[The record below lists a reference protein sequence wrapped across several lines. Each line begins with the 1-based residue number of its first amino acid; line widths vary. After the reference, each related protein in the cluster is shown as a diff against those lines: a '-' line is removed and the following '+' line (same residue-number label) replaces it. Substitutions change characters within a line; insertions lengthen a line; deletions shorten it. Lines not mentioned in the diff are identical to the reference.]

1 MSQPSFKAEY
11 TTAPLKQTMFKAALA
26 MLPATLAMSGYNI
39 TDTFFVGRLGQTA
52 PLAAMGYTFPVVMF
66 YNCIFFGLGSGS
78 MANLAHALGRK
89 DGRQAQAIVGS
100 SILLISLT
108 SICLAWLGI
117 TWGDSIFIRL
127 GARGETLEQVRAYMN
142 VWFAGSIAAAL
153 SREGNKILIAAGSPR
168 VSSSMT
174 VIGLLLNVI
183 LDPIFIFGWGFVP
196 GMGIKGA
203 AIATVISQSLSS
215 FVILIILKR
224 KQLLAPSTLSPSRV
238 WQSWGLI
245 IRYGVPA
252 MLGML
257 LVPIANSIITH
268 ITAQFGDVA
277 LAGVSAASRL
287 EMVAFVF
294 PMALGTTLMPMMAQN
309 FGAGLYQRVKD
320 CLRISLH
327 FSFWF
332 LFIIGLVYVAAA
344 PLLVGIFTPEKPV
357 QAVMITYLRII
368 PLGLCMVECMRFAG
382 FALMACAQP
391 KTDALLKALR
401 VVGLHIP
408 LSLLALH
415 MHSLPGVFFA
425 RLISDVLG
433 GLIVMFFAW
442 RMLNKLT
449 ANKKEQRDVTQSLPN
464 PQPTNLAN

>member
-1 MSQPSFKAEY
+1 
-11 TTAPLKQTMFKAALA
+11 
-26 MLPATLAMSGYNI
+26 
-39 TDTFFVGRLGQTA
+39 
-52 PLAAMGYTFPVVMF
+52 
-66 YNCIFFGLGSGS
+66 
-78 MANLAHALGRK
+78 
-89 DGRQAQAIVGS
+89 
-100 SILLISLT
+100 
-108 SICLAWLGI
+108 
-117 TWGDSIFIRL
+117 
-127 GARGETLEQVRAYMN
+127 
-142 VWFAGSIAAAL
+142 
-153 SREGNKILIAAGSPR
+153 
-168 VSSSMT
+168 
-174 VIGLLLNVI
+174 
-183 LDPIFIFGWGFVP
+183 
-196 GMGIKGA
+196 
-203 AIATVISQSLSS
+203 
-215 FVILIILKR
+215 
-224 KQLLAPSTLSPSRV
+224 
-238 WQSWGLI
+238 
-245 IRYGVPA
+245 
-252 MLGML
+252 ML